1 MTHEEDIVMPEKDAI
16 NTSNPFR
23 IVTKILLDIANDE
36 EEYARLYDE
45 VRGQGGLKEDRE
57 KARKNDRQYLL
68 GLLNRDLAPIE
79 TIEQITNNR

>member
-1 MTHEEDIVMPEKDAI
+1 MTHEEDIAMPKEDTM

-57 KARKNDRQYLL
+57 KAREKDRQHLL
-68 GLLNRDLAPIE
+68 GLLNRDSAPV
-79 TIEQITNNR
+79 EQITVNR

>member
-1 MTHEEDIVMPEKDAI
+1 MPKEDTM

-57 KARKNDRQYLL
+57 KAREKDRQRLL
-68 GLLNRDLAPIE
+68 GLLNRDSAPV
-79 TIEQITNNR
+79 EQITVNR

>member
-1 MTHEEDIVMPEKDAI
+1 MPEKDTM

-57 KARKNDRQYLL
+57 RSREKDRQRLL
-68 GLLNRDLAPIE
+68 GLLNGDSAPV
-79 TIEQITNNR
+79 EQITNNS

>member
-1 MTHEEDIVMPEKDAI
+1 MTHEEDIAMPEKDTM

-23 IVTKILLDIANDE
+23 IVTEILLDIANNE

-79 TIEQITNNR
+79 TVE